1 MKKYLFIALAA
12 LGFAACAEKDEMGK
26 QPINNGETEQSY
38 VAVTFTADG
47 VTRADEYVVGTD
59 AERAVNSAYI
69 FFFDKNGNAFTV
81 NGKESHPGDR
91 NYVNVIDDMDG
102 QPNDADGDAMSNV
115 SDIKDKVIVLEKY
128 KGEYPSQVVA
138 VLNWTPDS
146 TKPADYYSLSQL
158 KKEIS
163 TLGNDTT
170 GYVMSNSV
178 YLNANSEIVDAVALT
193 EANIAKNEA
202 DAKANP
208 IVIHVERIAARVDF
222 AALNNGRFN
231 IKRTVMDTVDDQV
244 NGSANE
250 TEVYAQ
256 IVGFEL
262 YNDYEKSWLIKR
274 VSESWGLGD
283 AVVGFNWNESGRYRS
298 FWATSLSPADGE
310 NFPANRFSW
319 NSDNTKLDDP
329 QPWVYCGENTREW
342 NPANDVRTKVIVKAQ
357 LVDKDGNPV
366 EVVSWWGKEY
376 VTEDHLKTVVAN
388 TLNTTYFKL
397 VGSEYVG
404 IEPQDLECVARNS
417 SEDNAYE
424 VYFCIAQSKK
434 GENWYK
440 YMDSKYDEIALDKLN
455 EELKEVQPAL
465 VYKNGMTYY
474 YTDIRHLDKN
484 YEGKLAEY
492 GVVRNHIY
500 SVNITDITGYGTPVY
515 DPNIEFETPDKPEDI
530 ETYVAAQINILS
542 WRVVDNTTELK

>member
-12 LGFAACAEKDEMGK
+12 LGFAACAEKAETNV
-26 QPINNGETEQSY
+26 PANNGEKEQSY

-47 VTRADEYVVGTD
+47 VTRADEYVVGTNE
-59 AERAVNSAYI
+59 ERAVQSAYI

-81 NGKESHPGDR
+81 NGKESHPGNV
-91 NYVNVIDDMDG
+91 NYVSVMDQMDG
-102 QPNDADGDAMSNV
+102 GPNDDDGDAMPNV
-115 SDIKDKVIVLEKY
+115 SDIKDKVIVLERY

-138 VLNWTPDS
+138 VINWTPKKS
-146 TKPADYYSLSQL
+146 YSLSEL

-163 TLGNDTT
+163 TLGNDTD

-178 YLNANSEIVDAVALT
+178 YLNANGETVDAVALT
-193 EANIAKNEA
+193 EANIAKNES

-231 IKRTVMDTVDDQV
+231 IERTVMDTVDDQV

-262 YNDYEKSWLIKR
+262 YNDYDKSWLIKK
-274 VSESWGLGD
+274 VNENWGLGD

-319 NSDNTKLDDP
+319 SSDNTKLDD
-329 QPWVYCGENTREW
+329 QKPWVYCGENTREW
-342 NPANDVRTKVIVKAQ
+342 TKENDVRTKVIVKAQ
-357 LVDKDGNPV
+357 LVDVNGNPV

-376 VTEDHLKTVVAN
+376 VGEDHLKIVVAN
-388 TLNTTYFKL
+388 TLNHTYFKL

-404 IEPQDLECVARNS
+404 IEPQDLACVARNS
-417 SEDNAYE
+417 WEKNAYE
-424 VYFCIAQSKK
+424 VYFCIAQDKK
-434 GENWYK
+434 GEKWHK
-440 YMDSKYDEIALDKLN
+440 YVENRYDEIALDKLN

-465 VYKNGMTYY
+465 VYKKGMTYY
-474 YTDIRHLDKN
+474 YTDIRHLDKS
-484 YEGKLAEY
+484 YEGKRAEY

-515 DPNIEFETPDKPEDI
+515 DPNIEFETPEHPVGI

-542 WRVVDNTTELK
+542 WKVVDNTTTLQ